1 MYLPALLATAL
12 GAVVVNAVVNDIG
25 VPSTIKSGDTFNI
38 LGHQTIGQ
46 GYGDYVIV
54 FGIQNGA
61 PSSDTAAFGNIFA
74 GPFNLASK
82 LALLPHST
90 HPTCTSRGTNCKT
103 TPLLAFG
110 SSYNLTI
117 PNVQA
122 YADKGPAV
130 IKAAI
135 MSLAGVYRD
144 LSVHTISVSTTI
156 GDSTSSSYVY
166 SQGSALI
173 VGGLEARGAG
183 ATADGELMG
192 HK

>member
-74 GPFNLASK
+74 GPFNLA
-82 LALLPHST
+82 T
-90 HPTCTSRGTNCKT
+90 
-103 TPLLAFG
+103 FG